1 MKPATAK
8 KPPVKKHK
16 TSKQWMREHVND
28 PFVQLAQKEGYRS
41 RAAYKL
47 LEIDARDR
55 LLKPGTVVVDLG
67 ATPGGWSQVAA
78 ARVGRGGKV
87 IALDL
92 LPLEPLAGVD
102 FIQGDFREDAA
113 LKRLEDLLQD
123 QPAGLV
129 ISDMAPNI
137 SGVASADQAR
147 AMHLAELAMEFALEH
162 LKPDG
167 SFLVKVFHGAG
178 FEDFLKLMRSR
189 FARVV
194 TRKPKAS
201 RDRSSEVYL
210 LGSGK
215 LE

>member
-1 MKPATAK
+1 MKPS
-8 KPPVKKHK
+8 K

-55 LLKPGTVVVDLG
+55 LIKPGMVVVDLG

-78 ARVGRGGKV
+78 AGVGRGGKV

-92 LPLEPLAGVD
+92 LPLDPLAGVN
-102 FIQGDFREDAA
+102 FIQGDFREPGA
-113 LKRLEDLLQD
+113 LRQLEGFLQD
-123 QPAGLV
+123 KPVGLV
-129 ISDMAPNI
+129 ISDMAPNM
-137 SGVASADQAR
+137 SGVVSADQAR

-162 LKPDG
+162 LKADG
-167 SFLVKVFHGAG
+167 SFLVKTFQGAG
-178 FEDFLKLMRSR
+178 FEDFLRLMRSR
-189 FARVV
+189 FAKVV

-210 LGSGK
+210 LASGK

>member
-1 MKPATAK
+1 MKPS
-8 KPPVKKHK
+8 K
-16 TSKQWMREHVND
+16 TSKQWMQEHVND
-28 PFVQLAQKEGYRS
+28 PFVQLAKKEGYRS

-78 ARVGRGGKV
+78 AKVGRSGKV

-92 LPLEPLAGVD
+92 LPLDPLAGVE
-102 FIQGDFREDAA
+102 FIQGDFSNVAV
-113 LKRLEDLLQD
+113 LKRLEDLLQGK
-123 QPAGLV
+123 PVGLV

-137 SGVASADQAR
+137 SGVVAADQAR
-147 AMHLAELAMEFALEH
+147 AMQLAELAVDFAFEH
-162 LKPDG
+162 LRPEG
-167 SFLVKVFHGAG
+167 SLLVKVFHGAG
-178 FEDFLKLMRSR
+178 FEDFHKLMRSR
-189 FARVV
+189 FASVV

-210 LGSGK
+210 LGSEK
-215 LE
+215 KQYIV

>member
-1 MKPATAK
+1 MKPS
-8 KPPVKKHK
+8 K
-16 TSKQWMREHVND
+16 TSKQWMREHVTD
-28 PFVQLAQKEGYRS
+28 PFVKQAQKEGYRS

-47 LEIDARDR
+47 LEVDAKDR

-78 ARVGRGGKV
+78 AKVGRGGKV

-92 LPLEPLAGVD
+92 LPLDPLTGVD
-102 FIQGDFREDAA
+102 FIQGDFREKAV
-113 LKRLEDLLQD
+113 LKQLENMLHGN
-123 QPAGLV
+123 PVGLV

-147 AMHLAELAMEFALEH
+147 ALHLAELALEFALEH

-167 SFLVKVFHGAG
+167 SFLVKVFQGAG
-178 FEDFLKLMRSR
+178 FEEFLRLMRSR
-189 FARVV
+189 FSRVV

-201 RDRSSEVYL
+201 RDRSSELYL

>member
-1 MKPATAK
+1 
-8 KPPVKKHK
+8 
-16 TSKQWMREHVND
+16 MREHVND
-28 PFVQLAQKEGYRS
+28 PFVQQAKKEGYRS

-47 LEIDARDR
+47 LEIDAKDH

-78 ARVGRGGKV
+78 AKVGRNGKV

-92 LPLEPLAGVD
+92 LPLDPLSGVD
-102 FIQGDFREDAA
+102 FIQGDFRDDAV
-113 LKRLEDLLQD
+113 LKQLENRLQGK
-123 QPAGLV
+123 PAGLV

-137 SGVASADQAR
+137 CGVAAADQAR

-167 SFLVKVFHGAG
+167 YFLVKVFQGEG
-178 FEDFLKLMRSR
+178 FEEFYKLMRSR
-189 FARVV
+189 FGKVV

-201 RDRSSEVYL
+201 RDRSSELYL
-210 LGSGK
+210 LGGGK
-215 LE
+215 K

>member
-1 MKPATAK
+1 MKPS
-8 KPPVKKHK
+8 K

-47 LEIDARDR
+47 LEIDAKDR
-55 LLKPGTVVVDLG
+55 LLKPGTLVVDLG

-78 ARVGRGGKV
+78 SRVGRGGKV

-92 LPLEPLAGVD
+92 LPLDPLAGVD
-102 FIQGDFREDAA
+102 FILGDFREEAVLRQLEA
-113 LKRLEDLLQD
+113 LLHGKPL
-123 QPAGLV
+123 GLV
-129 ISDMAPNI
+129 ISDMAPNM
-137 SGVASADQAR
+137 SGVASVDQAR
-147 AMHLAELAMEFALEH
+147 ALHLAELAMEFALEH
-162 LKPDG
+162 LSPEG
-167 SFLVKVFHGAG
+167 TFLVKVFQGAG
-178 FEDFLKLMRSR
+178 FEEFLRVMRSR
-189 FARVV
+189 FSRVV

-201 RDRSSEVYL
+201 RDRSSELYL

>member
-1 MKPATAK
+1 
-8 KPPVKKHK
+8 
-16 TSKQWMREHVND
+16 
-28 PFVQLAQKEGYRS
+28 
-41 RAAYKL
+41 
-47 LEIDARDR
+47 
-55 LLKPGTVVVDLG
+55 LG
-67 ATPGGWSQVAA
+67 AAPGGWSQVAA
-78 ARVGRGGKV
+78 SKVGRTGKV

-92 LPLEPLAGVD
+92 LPLDPLAGVD
-102 FIQGDFREDAA
+102 FIQGDIRELAV
-113 LKRLEDLLQD
+113 LEQLEESLQGK
-123 QPAGLV
+123 PVGLV

-167 SFLVKVFHGAG
+167 NFLVKVFQGAG
-178 FEDFLKLMRSR
+178 FEDFLKLMRSH
-189 FARVV
+189 FSKVV

-201 RDRSSEVYL
+201 RDRSSELYL

>member
-1 MKPATAK
+1 MKPS
-8 KPPVKKHK
+8 K

-47 LEIDARDR
+47 LEIDAKDR

-92 LPLEPLAGVD
+92 LPLDALAGVD
-102 FIQGDFREDAA
+102 FIQGDFREEAV
-113 LKRLEDLLQD
+113 LRQLEEFLQGK
-123 QPAGLV
+123 PVGLV
-129 ISDMAPNI
+129 ISDMAPNM

-167 SFLVKVFHGAG
+167 SFLVKVFQGAG

-189 FARVV
+189 FAKVV